1 MKVHIGFPGLNSAT
15 FWSFARQGCCLLAL
29 SALSLA
35 AAANHSFEIV
45 SDQEVVVT
53 ASDLVEYVFSDHAMK
68 VRGPS
73 MARLAGM
80 KAPVTGKPF
89 QVVVDG
95 QAVYS
100 GRFVPVVSS
109 MTFKEPTILL
119 DVKTNRPY
127 AIVVIS
133 GPMHHEP
140 QFQNGQDPRM
150 DVRITK
156 TLQDLGKLRAGVP
169 GGAWNDWAFNARL
182 VELLKEAQSIT
193 TGMTRKQLLEVFE
206 QEGGIFTAQ
215 KARFVH
221 RACSAIKVDV
231 EFAVAEG
238 TNNKPLSED
247 KIRSM
252 SKFYLGWDIID

>member
-1 MKVHIGFPGLNSAT
+1 MV
-15 FWSFARQGCCLLAL
+15 RL
-29 SALSLA
+29 S
-35 AAANHSFEIV
+35 E
-45 SDQEVVVT
+45 
-53 ASDLVEYVFSDHAMK
+53 M
-68 VRGPS
+68 R
-73 MARLAGM
+73 
-80 KAPVTGKPF
+80 APVTGKPF

-140 QFQNGQDPRM
+140 QFQNGQDPRI

-156 TLQDLGKLRAGVP
+156 TLQDLGKLRAGAP

-206 QEGGIFTAQ
+206 QEGGIFASQ

-221 RACSAIKVDV
+221 RACSAMKVDV
-231 EFAVAEG
+231 EFAFADA
-238 TNNKPLSED
+238 TNNQPRAED

-252 SKFYLGWDIID
+252 SRFYLAWDIID